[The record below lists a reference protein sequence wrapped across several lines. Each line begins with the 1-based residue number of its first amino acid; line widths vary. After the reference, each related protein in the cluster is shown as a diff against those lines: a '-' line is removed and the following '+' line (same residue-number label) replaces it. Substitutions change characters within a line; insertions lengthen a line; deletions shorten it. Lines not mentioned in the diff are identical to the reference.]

1 MLALVLAALIFQ
13 EAQDTPGAPPPPAP
27 PAQVER
33 PDTPRKAA
41 APRAP
46 APPRP
51 PAPPFA
57 AGDGLRGDWDEP
69 SGKRVTIED
78 TTSID
83 DALEQISD
91 VAGWNMVINTG
102 RTGHKLLVLKL
113 RDVPV
118 EEALRAAI
126 AGTEL
131 AATKRGNT
139 VVVAPGGVRPPGPPA
154 PPPATL
160 SGFDKPTGKKFT
172 GDFDETPA
180 GEALRQIAKAGGLS
194 IVLPPG
200 ANVAVTASFANVPV
214 EDALRA
220 VLQQA
225 DLVAAR
231 EGTLVT
237 VRRAP
242 GRFGGFLPPGLPEEA
257 RRAAEEGL
265 REAERAMRDHQSDP
279 RAQDDGDFQD
289 WGGRDR
295 QSTGSDLVVASG
307 ERVRDVNVVRG
318 DLRIEGGGQT
328 RDVSAVSGSVDLE
341 SGALA
346 RDVVAVLGSV
356 RLEGGAHARQVV
368 AVGGSVEIGPGAI
381 VDNDVVAV
389 GGRVTVDPEAQV
401 GGSRQSISIPGLPSL
416 IGIATGGLLSGHES
430 PAWIAFEAVVK
441 FAVFFVLGL
450 LVLAL
455 FPRRLEAVS
464 SSMLAS
470 PVKSTLAGLLGT
482 VAMPI
487 LLVLL
492 VVTVVGILLVPVQI
506 IAIIA
511 AGVLGV
517 TALTFHVG
525 RTIPLARVQAS
536 PMVVQL
542 AIGTAIFVLLTAI
555 PFLGALVWV
564 AVWLVAFG
572 AVLRTR
578 FGQPPHVPLATTAMP
593 PVSPPTGA

>member
-1 MLALVLAALIFQ
+1 M
-13 EAQDTPGAPPPPAP
+13 ERPDRPGAPA
-27 PAQVER
+27 
-33 PDTPRKAA
+33 
-41 APRAP
+41 

-51 PAPPFA
+51 PAAPRPPA
-57 AGDGLRGDWDEP
+57 SAPGDALRGDWQGE

-83 DALEQISD
+83 DALEQIAD
-91 VAGWNMVINTG
+91 AAGWNIVINTG

-113 RDVPV
+113 RDMAV
-118 EEALRAAI
+118 EDALRAAI
-126 AGTEL
+126 GGTEL
-131 AATKRGNT
+131 AATKKGNT
-139 VVVAPGGVRPPGPPA
+139 VVVAPGNVRPPAVPA

-172 GDFDETPA
+172 GEFEETPA
-180 GEALRQIAKAGGLS
+180 GDALRQIAKAAGLS

-200 ANVAVTASFANVPV
+200 ANVPVTASFEAVPV

-220 VLQQA
+220 VLDQA
-225 DLVAAR
+225 ELFAER

-237 VRRAP
+237 VRRSP
-242 GRFGGFLPPGLPEEA
+242 GRFGFLPPGLPEHA
-257 RRAAEEGL
+257 RRAAEEGM
-265 REAERAMRDHQSDP
+265 REAERAMRDAEAGADQRDE
-279 RAQDDGDFQD
+279 DFQD

-295 QSTGSDLVVASG
+295 QSTGSDLTISG
-307 ERVRDVNVVRG
+307 GEQVRDVNVVRG
-318 DLRIEGGGQT
+318 NLRVEGGGQT
-328 RDVSAVSGSVDLE
+328 RDVSTVSGSVDLDP
-341 SGALA
+341 GARS

-356 RLEGGAHARQVV
+356 RLAGGAHARQVV
-368 AVGGSVEIGPGAI
+368 AVGGSVEIGPGAT

-401 GGSRQSISIPGLPSL
+401 GGSRQSISVPGLPSL
-416 IGIATGGLLSGHES
+416 IGVTTGHVFSGPAS

-441 FAVFFVLGL
+441 FAVLFVLGL

-455 FPRRLEAVS
+455 FPRRMEAVS
-464 SSMLAS
+464 SSMMAS

-487 LLVLL
+487 LLALL
-492 VVTVVGILLVPVQI
+492 VVTLVGILLVPVQI
-506 IAIIA
+506 IAVIA

-525 RTIPLARVQAS
+525 RALPIGRVQSS

-542 AIGTAIFVLLTAI
+542 AVGTAIFVLLTAI
-555 PFLGALVWV
+555 PFLGVLVWI
-564 AVWLVAFG
+564 AVWLLAFG

-578 FGQPPHVPLATTAMP
+578 FGQTPTVPLATTAMP
-593 PVSPPTGA
+593 QESPPAGA